1 MGNFDTIATHSEHKA
16 IWLRKV
22 QYLAKPFN
30 WQLFH
35 SYSLPTCLVSCL
47 SQMMP
52 NIIYVCS
59 LTVPKIYCY
68 KNVLDSLFR
77 CCIISFFLFQISI
90 LTFPL
95 VWFEVHNNRID
106 YLIFRRGS
114 KVRKREDSHLVMM
127 GFGKTTS
134 NAFTLPI
141 YISVNWLLSLFLT

>member
-1 MGNFDTIATHSEHKA
+1 MGNFDTIETHSEHKA

-68 KNVLDSLFR
+68 KNMFTFLSR
-77 CCIISFFLFQISI
+77 CCCISFFLFQKSI

-95 VWFEVHNNRID
+95 ILLYYDRVD
-106 YLIFRRGS
+106 CLIFRHGS
-114 KVRKREDSHLVMM
+114 KVRKREKAVISDDGFWKDKIQCIYFAHIYFSQLV
-127 GFGKTTS
+127 
-134 NAFTLPI
+134 
-141 YISVNWLLSLFLT
+141 Y